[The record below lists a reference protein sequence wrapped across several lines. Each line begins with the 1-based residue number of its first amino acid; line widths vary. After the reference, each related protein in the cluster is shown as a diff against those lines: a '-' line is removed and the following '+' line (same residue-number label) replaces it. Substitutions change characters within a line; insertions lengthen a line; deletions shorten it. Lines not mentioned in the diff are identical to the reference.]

1 MTITRTLHPHRMS
14 DATLG
19 LWLGLIGVVVFAL
32 TLPMT
37 RLATGTADAPQLSPW
52 FVTWARAALAGGLS
66 AAYLLATRSRLPTA
80 AERGPL
86 LLSLAGNAIGFPLL
100 LSLIHI

>member
-1 MTITRTLHPHRMS
+1 MSHSTTLPSARVS

-19 LWLGLIGVVVFAL
+19 LWLGVVGVVVFAL

-37 RLATGTADAPQLSPW
+37 RLATGSADAPQLSPW

-66 AAYLLATRSRLPTA
+66 AIYLLATRSRLPTA
-80 AERGPL
+80 TERGP
-86 LLSLAGNAIGFPLL
+86 
-100 LSLIHI
+100 